1 MKKEVGTKTVV
12 IVLALAVLAVLWY
25 GWQVAFRPGPG
36 QEPPPPL
43 STQPKPL
50 APPGTYFPPGSTA
63 EGGTGRVVV
72 PDPANLENE
81 MRQRRPAR

>member
-12 IVLALAVLAVLWY
+12 IVLAVAVLAVLWF
-25 GWQVAFRPGPG
+25 GWKMAFGPKPGS
-36 QEPPPPL
+36 ELPPL

-63 EGGTGRVVV
+63 EGGAGRAAA
-72 PDPANLENE
+72 PDPANLEND